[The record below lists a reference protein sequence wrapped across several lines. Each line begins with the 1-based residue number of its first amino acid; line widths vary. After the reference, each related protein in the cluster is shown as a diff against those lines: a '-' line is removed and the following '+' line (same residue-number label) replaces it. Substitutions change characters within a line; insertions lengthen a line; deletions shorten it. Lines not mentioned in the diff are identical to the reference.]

1 LFFDP
6 IYKYSG
12 LSLTKFQIASYC
24 RIKSLVV
31 LGLDM
36 RFLGRKWQKMK
47 SSNSKGNRF
56 IRFAF
61 GLVPTLRCSGQDGA
75 PSRMNSPGFGTGQL
89 FCRGPSGSV
98 SGVLLL
104 LLGDSAASAGQQVD
118 VRAGLEEGIGRGLD
132 SVDSGYGV
140 EDDSLLLGG
149 VVGRDCRQS
158 DFAQG

>member
-1 LFFDP
+1 
-6 IYKYSG
+6 
-12 LSLTKFQIASYC
+12 
-24 RIKSLVV
+24 
-31 LGLDM
+31 
-36 RFLGRKWQKMK
+36 
-47 SSNSKGNRF
+47 
-56 IRFAF
+56 
-61 GLVPTLRCSGQDGA
+61 
-75 PSRMNSPGFGTGQL
+75 MNGPGFGIGQL

-98 SGVLLL
+98 PGVLLL